1 MTKKED
7 SQNSNSNLYS
17 ASLKPKIPPDNEI
30 VGSIGSINEKHRMV
44 LNADHNWFKIF
55 IKSFSTKRVLL
66 LIQFQ
71 GFCSGSAGT
80 LKVNQSVHIA

>member
-44 LNADHNWFKIF
+44 FNADHNWFKIF
-55 IKSFSTKRVLL
+55 IKSFSTKRSFTVDPISRFL
-66 LIQFQ
+66 FRK
-71 GFCSGSAGT
+71 CRDT
-80 LKVNQSVHIA
+80 

>member
-1 MTKKED
+1 MRNTEWF
-7 SQNSNSNLYS
+7 LMRT
-17 ASLKPKIPPDNEI
+17 I
-30 VGSIGSINEKHRMV
+30 IGSK
-44 LNADHNWFKIF
+44 
-55 IKSFSTKRVLL
+55 FSSKVFQQKEVLL